1 MNEQQ
6 EADVRVFIDNMR
18 IRLENNE
25 WKDGWEECETS
36 FLLEQFRN
44 KVHSINQICD
54 ASIIQS
60 LDKYPDIKTATIALQ
75 KILADAANYAMMIS
89 GNIGRSLK

>member
-6 EADVRVFIDNMR
+6 KADVRVFMDNMR
-18 IRLENNE
+18 IQLENNE

-44 KVHSINQICD
+44 KVHTINQICD

-60 LDKYPDIKTATIALQ
+60 LDKYPDLKTTIEFLQ
-75 KILADAANYAMMIS
+75 KTLADLANYAMMIS
-89 GNIGRSLK
+89 GNVGRSIK